1 MSQIIVDSIVPSGG
15 LPTGATGGGIIQVVR
30 ASSNTSNVTPSGN
43 STWTDAGPSV
53 TITPSS
59 SSNLIMIESSVMC
72 IANSNNYVA
81 FKLLRGST
89 AIREWWGFVNVGS
102 YCSFQGPGKHIDSP
116 NTTSA
121 VTYKLQIYVTNAAGN
136 FFFNYNG
143 ENDNNSLRNAELY
156 AMELSA

>member
-1 MSQIIVDSIVPSGG
+1 MSQIKVDSIVPRGG
-15 LPTGATGGGIIQVVR
+15 VPSGATGGGIIQVVR
-30 ASSNTSNVTPSGN
+30 ASSNTANVTPSGN

-59 SSNLIMIESSVMC
+59 SSHLIMIESSVMC

-81 FKLLRGST
+81 FRLLRGST
-89 AIREWWGFVNVGS
+89 AIREWWGYMNVG
-102 YCSFQGPGKHIDSP
+102 YYAPFQGPGKHIDSP
-116 NTTSA
+116 STTSA
-121 VTYKLQIYVTNAAGN
+121 VTYKLQIYATSSYNT

-143 ENDNNSLRNAELY
+143 QTDNNTLRNAELY

>member
-1 MSQIIVDSIVPSGG
+1 MSQIKVDSIVPSGG
-15 LPTGATGGGIIQVVR
+15 LPSGATGGGIIQVVR
-30 ASSNTSNVTPSGN
+30 ASSNTYNVNPSST

-72 IANSNNYVA
+72 ISNNNSYVA
-81 FKLLRGST
+81 FRLLRGST
-89 AIREWWGFVNVGS
+89 AIREWWGYVNVGS
-102 YCSFQGPGKHIDSP
+102 YTAFQGPGKHIDSP

-121 VTYKLQIYVTNAAGN
+121 VTYKLQIYVTNSSGN
-136 FFFNYNG
+136 FFFNYSG
-143 ENDNNSLRNAELY
+143 QNDNNSLRNAELY

>member
-1 MSQIIVDSIVPSGG
+1 MSQIKVDSIVPRGG
-15 LPTGATGGGIIQVVR
+15 VPSGATGGGIIQVVR
-30 ASSNTSNVTPSGN
+30 ASSNTANVTPSGN

-89 AIREWWGFVNVGS
+89 AIREWWGYMNVG
-102 YCSFQGPGKHIDSP
+102 YYAPFRDQ
-116 NTTSA
+116 
-121 VTYKLQIYVTNAAGN
+121 
-136 FFFNYNG
+136 
-143 ENDNNSLRNAELY
+143 ENI
-156 AMELSA
+156 

>member
-1 MSQIIVDSIVPSGG
+1 MSQIKVDSIVPSGG
-15 LPTGATGGGIIQVVR
+15 LPSGATAGGIIQVVR
-30 ASSNTSNVTPSGN
+30 ASSNTSNVNPSST

-53 TITPSS
+53 TITPQS

-72 IANSNNYVA
+72 ISNNNSYVA
-81 FKLLRGST
+81 FRLLRGST
-89 AIREWWGFVNVGS
+89 AIREWWGFMNNGA
-102 YCSFQGPGKHIDSP
+102 YAPFMGPGKHIDSP

-121 VTYKLQIYVTNAAGN
+121 VTYKLQIYATSSYNT

-143 ENDNNSLRNAELY
+143 QTDNNSLRNAELY

>member
-1 MSQIIVDSIVPSGG
+1 MSQIKVDSIVPRGG
-15 LPTGATGGGIIQVVR
+15 VPSGATGGGIIQVVR
-30 ASSNTSNVTPSGN
+30 ASSNTSNVNPSST

-53 TITPSS
+53 TITPHST
-59 SSNLIMIESSVMC
+59 SNLIMIESSVMC
-72 IANSNNYVA
+72 ISNNNNYVA
-81 FKLLRGST
+81 FRLLRGST

-102 YCSFQGPGKHIDSP
+102 YSSFMGPGKHIDSP
-116 NTTSA
+116 ATTSA

-143 ENDNNSLRNAELY
+143 KNDNNSLRNAELY

>member
-1 MSQIIVDSIVPSGG
+1 MSQIKVDSIVPSGG
-15 LPTGATGGGIIQVVR
+15 LPSGATGGGIIQVVR
-30 ASSNTSNVTPSGN
+30 ASNNTRNVNPSST
-43 STWTDAGPSV
+43 STWTDVEPTV

-72 IANSNNYVA
+72 ISNNNSYVA
-81 FKLLRGST
+81 FRLLRGST

-102 YCSFQGPGKHIDSP
+102 YTSFMGPGKHIDSP

-121 VTYKLQIYVTNAAGN
+121 VTYKLQISVTNAAGN
-136 FFFNYNG
+136 FFYNYGG
-143 ENDNNSLRNAELY
+143 ENDNNPLRNAELY